1 MSTVERA
8 RSMPQRGGGISAN
21 TFRIALITAEPLYRE
36 GMQQALRQTKSLIL
50 LDATTIAEVIELAK
64 SRLADLVVIEAN
76 SISSALQSLKT
87 LKGVCPELPAVTV
100 SDLATATEVQ
110 TAFEA
115 GARACVL
122 KRVQTC
128 EFFRVLESIHLGG
141 FYVPPEL
148 GVRLFRTNLQ
158 PSNGFSKLT
167 RREVQ
172 ILSCVARGLIN
183 KEVARELQICEK
195 TVKHYM
201 TAIMEKLQ
209 VRNRVEAA
217 LKMQAKT

>member
-36 GMQQALRQTKSLIL
+36 GMQQAVRQTKSLIL
-50 LDATTIAEVIELAK
+50 LDATTIAEAIELAK
-64 SRLADLVVIEAN
+64 SRLDIVVIEAN
-76 SISSALQSLKT
+76 SIGSAVQSLKT
-87 LKGVCPELPAVTV
+87 LEVVCPELPAVTV
-100 SDLATATEVQ
+100 SDSATATEVQ

-122 KRVQTC
+122 QTG

-167 RREVQ
+167 PREVQ

-217 LKMQAKT
+217 LKMQAKA

>member
-1 MSTVERA
+1 
-8 RSMPQRGGGISAN
+8 
-21 TFRIALITAEPLYRE
+21 
-36 GMQQALRQTKSLIL
+36 MQQAVRQTKSLIL
-50 LDATTIAEVIELAK
+50 LDATTIAEAIELAK
-64 SRLADLVVIEAN
+64 SCLADLVVIEAN
-76 SISSALQSLKT
+76 SIGSAMQSLKT

-100 SDLATATEVQ
+100 SDSATATEVQ

-122 KRVQTC
+122 QTG

-148 GVRLFRTNLQ
+148 GVGLFRTKLQ
-158 PSNGFSKLT
+158 PRDEFSKLT
-167 RREVQ
+167 PREKQ

-217 LKMQAKT
+217 LKMQAKA